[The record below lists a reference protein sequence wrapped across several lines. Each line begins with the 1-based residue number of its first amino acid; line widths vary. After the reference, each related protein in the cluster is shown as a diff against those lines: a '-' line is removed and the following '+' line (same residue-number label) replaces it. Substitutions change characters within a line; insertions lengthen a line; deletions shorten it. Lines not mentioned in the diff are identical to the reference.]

1 MTRSSAVQI
10 QEDLKGHRSKGP
22 KVLLVDNEADGAD
35 SLKQSLQGKGYQV
48 CTALDG
54 MTALEEAK
62 QERPDLILLDLV
74 LPRLEW
80 TSVLKLLKSDERCWK
95 IPVLVMTARE
105 NIRELASTLEGA
117 AVSCTVKP
125 VKFETLLT
133 LIQTL
138 LGGSE
143 QSVESM

>member
-1 MTRSSAVQI
+1 MSNILVVDD
-10 QEDLKGHRSKGP
+10 EPDL
-22 KVLLVDNEADGAD
+22 AD

-54 MTALEEAK
+54 MTALEGAK

-80 TSVLKLLKSDERCWK
+80 TSVLKLLKSDERCRK

-105 NIRELASTLEGA
+105 NIRELASTLEGG